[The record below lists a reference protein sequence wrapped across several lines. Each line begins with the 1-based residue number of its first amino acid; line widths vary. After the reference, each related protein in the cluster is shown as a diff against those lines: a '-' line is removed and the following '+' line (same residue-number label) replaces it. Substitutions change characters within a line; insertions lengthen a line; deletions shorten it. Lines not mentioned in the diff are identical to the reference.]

1 MSAFHL
7 TSILAS
13 LSSEACLQNQSRLHE
28 TLRAYAQTWTRNLGG
43 RPTPIA
49 CSAGSR
55 FFRHQAFQN
64 PVSGAPDACPD
75 LRNLIFQNLQ
85 SVIAQRPNICWNAN
99 EVAKLCYLE
108 RLRNGVERFNRDVGL
123 EAGTL
128 APLLATSAGWREIQV
143 NDFDVPT
150 RRRIPCPKPRE
161 RALTNITFWDSR
173 PMRAATSTTSTPH
186 LVLAH

>member
-49 CSAGSR
+49 RSAGSR

-108 RLRNGVERFNRDVGL
+108 RLRNGAERFNRDVGL

-150 RRRIPCPKPRE
+150 RAGSHTLS
-161 RALTNITFWDSR
+161 RASAPLPTSPFWDSR